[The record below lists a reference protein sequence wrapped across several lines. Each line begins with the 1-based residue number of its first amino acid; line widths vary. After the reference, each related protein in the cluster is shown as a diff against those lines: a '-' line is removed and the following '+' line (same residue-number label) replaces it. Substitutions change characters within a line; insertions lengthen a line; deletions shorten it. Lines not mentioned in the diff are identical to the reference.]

1 LGVGAV
7 SSVNV
12 CIKRSTHVRYA
23 VKIVNKSSL
32 EVRDRVL
39 KEVEILYA
47 CSTSKLFLK
56 LEDFFET
63 NESFYLVFDKMAGPL
78 LALIQKRERFTE
90 REASLVTREVASGLA
105 FLHERGIAH
114 RDLKPENILCE
125 KANEVVP
132 IKICDFDLSSM
143 ITNQSTT
150 TPNLFTP
157 VGSAEYMAPEVVDIF
172 RGDTFSYD
180 KKCDLWSLGVLLYM
194 MLSGSPPFNAKC
206 LKDCGWERGMNCEDC
221 QVMLMKKITA
231 GDYTFPQEIWGKI
244 SSEAKDL
251 ISKLLEINAERRL
264 SANETL
270 RHAWLNEAAVIPD
283 TPLTTPKVLKRL
295 SCDRIK

>member
-1 LGVGAV
+1 
-7 SSVNV
+7 
-12 CIKRSTHVRYA
+12 
-23 VKIVNKSSL
+23 
-32 EVRDRVL
+32 
-39 KEVEILYA
+39 
-47 CSTSKLFLK
+47 
-56 LEDFFET
+56 
-63 NESFYLVFDKMAGPL
+63 
-78 LALIQKRERFTE
+78 
-90 REASLVTREVASGLA
+90 
-105 FLHERGIAH
+105 
-114 RDLKPENILCE
+114 
-125 KANEVVP
+125 
-132 IKICDFDLSSM
+132 M

-283 TPLTTPKVLKRL
+283 TPLTTPKVLKRYSSIPEEL
-295 SCDRIK
+295 SLYAASCLKCNRQVSEREQINGRFFALSPPGNSNLAIRRERKDTPPIN